1 MGPIP
6 NPPSEEL
13 EVELEMNWRKV
24 VYRDC
29 LTGSD
34 VNGWKPERAAL
45 AIEGW
50 SWGMIIVVGV
60 GFDPG
65 S

>member
-1 MGPIP
+1 MV
-6 NPPSEEL
+6 SLL
-13 EVELEMNWRKV
+13 ESPDVSCEAKSRKA

-34 VNGWKPERAAL
+34 VKGWNPERAAL
-45 AIEGW
+45 ATEGW
-50 SWGMIIVVGV
+50 SCGIVI
-60 GFDPG
+60 

>member
-1 MGPIP
+1 M
-6 NPPSEEL
+6 
-13 EVELEMNWRKV
+13 
-24 VYRDC
+24 YRDC

-50 SWGMIIVVGV
+50 SGGIITDVGV

-65 S
+65 SCVLEASSRDDG